1 MLNLTETRLSLL
13 CSSSTSLPTTTSTTD
28 VLMNEQGQNSA
39 ELFCK
44 GRIYVCIHRTGVAD
58 EMVSYICFF
67 KLYFILYIYMK
78 KKKVNT
84 SLQPPIK

>member
-1 MLNLTETRLSLL
+1 
-13 CSSSTSLPTTTSTTD
+13 
-28 VLMNEQGQNSA
+28 MNEQGQNSA

-78 KKKVNT
+78 TKKK
-84 SLQPPIK
+84 